1 MPKIL
6 LPGSYKFQSFFFF
19 SIVALDDVNDRG
31 LGTPHIG
38 ITP

>member
-19 SIVALDDVNDRG
+19 SIVALDDVNEGR
-31 LGTPHIG
+31 TPHIG